1 MKCHLHNQTIC
12 IYFGFSW
19 GFFSRFAQTKPCL
32 KRFGW
37 ESFMYVCVCVRKSVG
52 EDSKWFGHGA
62 FPKVNSPCHLKLEGS
77 QRPTA
82 VPSPPQRMM
91 IRREARAQHLPVL
104 FVWFTTIW
112 IAEAKKGIKLQ
123 KKTSIEISVP

>member
-1 MKCHLHNQTIC
+1 MHLFWI
-12 IYFGFSW
+12 FL
-19 GFFSRFAQTKPCL
+19 GFFFSICSNKTLSEKVWLGKFYVR
-32 KRFGW
+32 
-37 ESFMYVCVCVRKSVG
+37 VCVCVRKSVG

-123 KKTSIEISVP
+123 KKH